1 MVWVTSR
8 CYRTA
13 RPDTYSFK
21 GQKLK
26 RKDRVEFIKD
36 SSGYLDETDVLPVNY
51 IHEGKHHKSTFIHRI
66 MGVFKAQLLKV
77 FVCLQLHNCDKVE
90 FVIKLPLKLRKMG
103 LKSVKFD
110 VDTLQ
115 VGK

>member
-1 MVWVTSR
+1 MRWVTSR

-13 RPDTYSFK
+13 CPDTYSFK

-51 IHEGKHHKSTFIHRI
+51 IHEGKHHKTTFMRVTIARRQNCPI
-66 MGVFKAQLLKV
+66 QSWESKKPLKV
-77 FVCLQLHNCDKVE
+77 SVCLQLHNRDKVE
-90 FVIKLPLKLRKMG
+90 FVIKLP
-103 LKSVKFD
+103 SQIDVKA
-110 VDTLQ
+110 
-115 VGK
+115 